1 MGNITTKSYTLK
13 HRNSTS
19 CNKRYGGI
27 GSPLNPLSS
36 TSSSPSPSSK
46 TKKKPKKNKEY
57 SLYKSVLRNETY
69 KKFPKGITKDIT
81 KPVKRNFV
89 VVDTYH

>member
-1 MGNITTKSYTLK
+1 MGNITTKPYTLK
-13 HRNSTS
+13 HRKSTS

-27 GSPLNPLSS
+27 GSPLNP
-36 TSSSPSPSSK
+36 TSSSPSFSSK
-46 TKKKPKKNKEY
+46 TKKKPKKNNEY
-57 SLYKSVLRNETY
+57 SLYKLVLRNETY
-69 KKFPKGITKDIT
+69 KKFPKGFPKSIT